1 LIINI
6 RIADPDNKRAH
17 NSLHNWLNKDQYI
30 KENAQL
36 KLPDSA
42 PEGMGP
48 EFDVIQLV
56 LSSGFELANLALAF
70 AEWRDKSRETAAPIA
85 VQANGRTTEL
95 SLDDMADSGDEAYV
109 VRRALA
115 GAPDPRQS
123 SCVLIG
129 VSDYG
134 KLRELPAVREN
145 LVQLPEALADPGTW
159 GIPPERLHT
168 IAYPQ
173 SADAIRDAIS
183 AAAKDAPDTLLV
195 YFAGHGLYDKR
206 DGLLLALP
214 EATGK
219 DRAQTVPWR
228 QLAEVIRNAG
238 SRRRIVWL
246 DCCYAGLALPDKEGL
261 PEKKDLPELLEVAEA
276 EGTYLLAA
284 AQKYEEAKS
293 PDGEGC
299 TAFTGEL
306 INALRGGIVPGP
318 PAQEFLSLNSLHQQ
332 VRSALR
338 KKHLPEPHR
347 HDPDNIG
354 QLPHFHNNMTRRR
367 NPRVVRPRAARAW
380 RLPSFP
386 FRVVM
391 GAGLGVLIVLVAV
404 LLGTRPWAPGPSLTP
419 SPTVSA
425 PPLGGVSLTGYCSD
439 LGGQGAQVFS
449 VAGQDCIQPINLDA
463 ACDFSYQTTG
473 LKHKFLSPDP
483 HSAICYNPKTNVKYG
498 AGITDMADYCA
509 NLNRGAG
516 GVTATPANPYSKN
529 RWVCQAVI
537 DMNIACESQYHQAN
551 VVARQDDGTWNCY
564 EE

>member
-1 LIINI
+1 MIINI

-17 NSLHNWLNKDQYI
+17 NSLHNWLNNNQYI

-42 PEGMGP
+42 PDGMGP
-48 EFDVIQLV
+48 EFDTIQLV
-56 LSSGFELANLALAF
+56 LSSGFDLANLALAF
-70 AEWRDKSRETAAPIA
+70 AEWRDKSREKAAPIA

-95 SLDDMADSGDEAYV
+95 SLDDLADSGDEAYV

-145 LVQLPEALADPGTW
+145 LAQLSEVFADPETW
-159 GIPPERLHT
+159 GIPAERLHT

-195 YFAGHGLYDKR
+195 YFAGHGLYDKK

-219 DRAQTVPWR
+219 DRSQTVPWQ
-228 QLAEVIRNAG
+228 QLAEVIRNAD
-238 SRRRIVWL
+238 SHRRIVWL
-246 DCCYAGLALPDKEGL
+246 DCCYAGLALPDK
-261 PEKKDLPELLEVAEA
+261 KDPPDLLEVAEV

-284 AQKYEEAKS
+284 AQKYEEAKC
-293 PDGEGC
+293 PDGERC
-299 TAFTGEL
+299 TAFTSEL
-306 INALRGGIVPGP
+306 VNALRDGIAPGP
-318 PAQEFLSLNSLHQQ
+318 PTQEFLSLNSLHQQ

-338 KKHLPEPHR
+338 KKHLPEPNR

-367 NPRVVRPRAARAW
+367 NPRVVRARAVRTW
-380 RLPSFP
+380 RLPNFSF
-386 FRVVM
+386 RYVM
-391 GAGLGVLIVLVAV
+391 GAGLAVLIVLVAV
-404 LLGTRPWAPGPSLTP
+404 LLGTRPWAPGSSPPP
-419 SPTVSA
+419 SPAISA
-425 PPLGGVSLTGYCSD
+425 SSLDGLSLTGYCST
-439 LGGQGAQVFS
+439 LGPQGAEGFQVF
-449 VAGQDCIQPINLDA
+449 GQDCVQRVNMNA
-463 ACDFSYQTTG
+463 ACDYQYQATDLKARFTT
-473 LKHKFLSPDP
+473 PDP
-483 HSAICYNPKTNVKYG
+483 DSAICYNAHVTHNNG
-498 AGITDMADYCA
+498 ISNMAGYCA
-509 NLNRGAG
+509 TLTTMA
-516 GVTATPANPYSKN
+516 GVTATDGNPEFKN
-529 RWVCQAVI
+529 IWVCQVTI
-537 DMNIACESQYHQAN
+537 NKNLACDTQNNQTGL
-551 VVARQDDGTWNCY
+551 VARQVGVTWKCY
-564 EE
+564 E

>member
-1 LIINI
+1 MIINI

-17 NSLHNWLNKDQYI
+17 NSLHNWLNNNQYI

-42 PEGMGP
+42 PDGMGP
-48 EFDVIQLV
+48 EFDTIQLV
-56 LSSGFELANLALAF
+56 LSSGFDLANLALAF
-70 AEWRDKSRETAAPIA
+70 AEWRDKSREKAAPIA

-95 SLDDMADSGDEAYV
+95 SLDDLADSGDEAYV

-145 LVQLPEALADPGTW
+145 LAQLSEVFADPETW
-159 GIPPERLHT
+159 GIPAERLHT

-173 SADAIRDAIS
+173 SADAIREAIS

-195 YFAGHGLYDKR
+195 YFAGHGLYDKK

-219 DRAQTVPWR
+219 DRSQTVPWQ
-228 QLAEVIRNAG
+228 QLAEVIRNAD
-238 SRRRIVWL
+238 SHRRIVWL
-246 DCCYAGLALPDKEGL
+246 DCCYAGLALPDK
-261 PEKKDLPELLEVAEA
+261 KDPPDLLEVAEV

-284 AQKYEEAKS
+284 AQKYEEAKC

-299 TAFTGEL
+299 TAFTSEL
-306 INALRGGIVPGP
+306 VNALRDGIAPGP
-318 PAQEFLSLNSLHQQ
+318 PTQEFLSLNSLHQQ

-338 KKHLPEPHR
+338 KKHLPEPNR

-367 NPRVVRPRAARAW
+367 NPRVVRARAVRTW
-380 RLPSFP
+380 RLPNFSF
-386 FRVVM
+386 RYVM
-391 GAGLGVLIVLVAV
+391 GAGLAVLIVLVAV
-404 LLGTRPWAPGPSLTP
+404 LLGTRPWAPGSSPAP
-419 SPTVSA
+419 SPAISA
-425 PPLGGVSLTGYCSD
+425 SSLDGLSLTGYCST
-439 LGGQGAQVFS
+439 LGPQGAEGFQVF
-449 VAGQDCIQPINLDA
+449 GQDCVQRVNMNA
-463 ACDFSYQTTG
+463 ACDYQYQATDLKARFTT
-473 LKHKFLSPDP
+473 PDP
-483 HSAICYNPKTNVKYG
+483 DSAICYNAHVTHNNG
-498 AGITDMADYCA
+498 ISNMAGYCA
-509 NLNRGAG
+509 TLTTMA
-516 GVTATPANPYSKN
+516 GVTATDGNPEFKN
-529 RWVCQAVI
+529 IWVCQVTI
-537 DMNIACESQYHQAN
+537 NKNLACDTQNNQTGL
-551 VVARQDDGTWNCY
+551 VARQVGVTWKCY
-564 EE
+564 E

>member
-1 LIINI
+1 VIIINI

-17 NSLHNWLNKDQYI
+17 NSLHNWLNNNQYI

-48 EFDVIQLV
+48 GFDVIQLV
-56 LSSGFELANLALAF
+56 LSSGFDFANLALAL

-95 SLDDMADSGDEAYV
+95 SLDDMADPGDEAYV

-123 SCVLIG
+123 SCVVIG

-145 LVQLPEALADPGTW
+145 LVQLPKVLADPETW

-168 IAYPQ
+168 IDYPQ
-173 SADAIRDAIS
+173 SADAITDAIS
-183 AAAKDAPDTLLV
+183 AAAQDAPDTLLV
-195 YFAGHGLYDKR
+195 YFAGHGLYDKK

-219 DRAQTVPWR
+219 DRSHTVPWR
-228 QLAEVIRNAG
+228 QLAEVIRNAD
-238 SRRRIVWL
+238 SHRRIVWL
-246 DCCYAGLALPDKEGL
+246 DCCYAGLALPDKEAT
-261 PEKKDLPELLEVAEA
+261 PDKKDPPELLKVAEV

-284 AQKYEEAKS
+284 AQKYEEAKA

-306 INALRGGIVPGP
+306 LNALRDGIAPGP
-318 PAQEFLSLNSLHQQ
+318 PTREFLSLNSLHQQ
-332 VRSALR
+332 VRGALR
-338 KKHLPEPHR
+338 KKHLPEPNR

-367 NPRVVRPRAARAW
+367 NLRVVRPRARRTR

-386 FRVVM
+386 FRYVM

-404 LLGTRPWAPGPSLTP
+404 LLGTRPWAPGPSPTP
-419 SPTVSA
+419 PIPPTPVSG
-425 PPLGGVSLTGYCSD
+425 LSLTGYCSTQ
-439 LGGQGAQVFS
+439 GGPGFT
-449 VAGQDCIQPINLDA
+449 VAGTDCVQKTNLNK
-463 ACDFSYQTTG
+463 ACVFQYGTIG
-473 LKHKFLSPDP
+473 LKAIFTSADPD
-483 HSAICYNPKTNVKYG
+483 SAICYSPATHVKYIN
-498 AGITDMADYCA
+498 GISNMLGYCQTLNTMA
-509 NLNRGAG
+509 
-516 GVTATPANPYSKN
+516 VATIANPDYKKI
-529 RWVCQAVI
+529 WVCQMAI
-537 DMNIACESQYHQAN
+537 NHNLACDIQNHRTGLVGRPVN
-551 VVARQDDGTWNCY
+551 GTWWCY
-564 EE
+564 ET

>member
-1 LIINI
+1 MIINI

-17 NSLHNWLNKDQYI
+17 NSLHNWLNNNQYI
-30 KENAQL
+30 RENAQL

-42 PEGMGP
+42 PDGMGP

-56 LSSGFELANLALAF
+56 LSSGFDLANLALAF
-70 AEWRDKSRETAAPIA
+70 AEWRGKSRETAAPIA

-109 VRRALA
+109 VRRALV
-115 GAPDPRQS
+115 GAPDPRRS

-145 LVQLPEALADPGTW
+145 LVQLPEVLADPGIW
-159 GIPPERLHT
+159 GIPLDRLHT

-183 AAAKDAPDTLLV
+183 AAAQDAPDTLLV
-195 YFAGHGLYDKR
+195 YFAGHGLYDKK

-219 DRAQTVPWR
+219 DRSQTVPWQ
-228 QLAEVIRNAG
+228 QLAEVIRNAN
-238 SRRRIVWL
+238 SHRRIVWL
-246 DCCYAGLALPDKEGL
+246 DCCYAGLATPDR
-261 PEKKDLPELLEVAEA
+261 KDPPELLEVAEV

-293 PDGEGC
+293 PDREGC

-306 INALRGGIVPGP
+306 VNALRDGIAPGP

-338 KKHLPEPHR
+338 KKHFPEPNR
-347 HDPDNIG
+347 HDPDKIG
-354 QLPHFHNNMTRRR
+354 QLPHFRNNMTRRR
-367 NPRVVRPRAARAW
+367 NPRVVRSRTTRMW

-386 FRVVM
+386 FRYVM

-404 LLGTRPWAPGPSLTP
+404 LLGTRPWAPGPSPTP
-419 SPTVSA
+419 PPTISASPLVG
-425 PPLGGVSLTGYCSD
+425 LSLTEYCSTI
-439 LGGQGAQVFS
+439 GAEGAQGAQGFT
-449 VAGQDCIQPINLDA
+449 VAGADCVQPIKLDA
-463 ACDFSYQTTG
+463 ACDYQYRTTG
-473 LKHKFLSPDP
+473 LIHKFTSPDP
-483 HSAICYNPKTNVKYG
+483 NSAICYNPTTHVKYS
-498 AGITDMADYCA
+498 AGISDMDGYCKT
-509 NLNRGAG
+509 LTTMAG
-516 GVTATPANPYSKN
+516 VKATIANPDYKKT
-529 RWVCQAVI
+529 WVCQVAI
-537 DMNIACESQYHQAN
+537 NRNLACDTQN
-551 VVARQDDGTWNCY
+551 NRTNLVARQANGTWMCY

>member
-1 LIINI
+1 MIINI

-17 NSLHNWLNKDQYI
+17 NSLHNWLNNNQYI

-36 KLPDSA
+36 KLPNSA
-42 PEGMGP
+42 PDGMGP
-48 EFDVIQLV
+48 EFGVIQLV
-56 LSSGFELANLALAF
+56 LSSGFDLANLALAF

-95 SLDDMADSGDEAYV
+95 SLDDMADFGDEAYV

-123 SCVLIG
+123 SCVVIG

-145 LVQLPEALADPGTW
+145 LVQLPEVLADPETW

-183 AAAKDAPDTLLV
+183 AAAQDAPDTLLV
-195 YFAGHGLYDKR
+195 YFAGHGLYDRK

-219 DRAQTVPWR
+219 DRSQTVPWQ
-228 QLAEVIRNAG
+228 QLAEVIRNAD
-238 SRRRIVWL
+238 SHRRIVWL
-246 DCCYAGLALPDKEGL
+246 DCCYAGLALPDKEAT
-261 PEKKDLPELLEVAEA
+261 PDKKDPPELLEVAEV

-306 INALRGGIVPGP
+306 VKALRDGIAPGP

-338 KKHLPEPHR
+338 KKHLPEPNR
-347 HDPDNIG
+347 HDPGHIG
-354 QLPHFHNNMTRRR
+354 QLPHFRNLARGRKPRTSRSKPPLARIMKKVISENNISWWSEGWYFATVLFFLAAIALIFSVIFRSLEPSKFWNSIVFQDISGVGTLLAGAAAWFSAFVAMKASRKSDSSHMQEMINLLKGEHELIAKIMREQQNRMMFEERELHDRRMRDLENSIKIMEQKIAEKERRR
-367 NPRVVRPRAARAW
+367 
-380 RLPSFP
+380 RL
-386 FRVVM
+386 
-391 GAGLGVLIVLVAV
+391 
-404 LLGTRPWAPGPSLTP
+404 
-419 SPTVSA
+419 
-425 PPLGGVSLTGYCSD
+425 
-439 LGGQGAQVFS
+439 FS
-449 VAGQDCIQPINLDA
+449 
-463 ACDFSYQTTG
+463 
-473 LKHKFLSPDP
+473 
-483 HSAICYNPKTNVKYG
+483 
-498 AGITDMADYCA
+498 
-509 NLNRGAG
+509 
-516 GVTATPANPYSKN
+516 
-529 RWVCQAVI
+529 
-537 DMNIACESQYHQAN
+537 
-551 VVARQDDGTWNCY
+551 
-564 EE
+564 

>member
-1 LIINI
+1 MIINI

-17 NSLHNWLNKDQYI
+17 NSLHNWLNNNQYI

-42 PEGMGP
+42 PDGMGP
-48 EFDVIQLV
+48 EFDTIQLV
-56 LSSGFELANLALAF
+56 LSSGFDLANLALAF
-70 AEWRDKSRETAAPIA
+70 AEWRDKSREKAAPIA
-85 VQANGRTTEL
+85 VHASGRTTEL
-95 SLDDMADSGDEAYV
+95 SLDDLADSGDEAYV

-145 LVQLPEALADPGTW
+145 LAQLSEVLADPETW
-159 GIPPERLHT
+159 GIPAERLHT

-195 YFAGHGLYDKR
+195 YFAGHGLYDKK

-219 DRAQTVPWR
+219 DRSQTVPWQ
-228 QLAEVIRNAG
+228 QLAEVIRNAD
-238 SRRRIVWL
+238 SHRRIVWL
-246 DCCYAGLALPDKEGL
+246 DCCYAGLALPDK
-261 PEKKDLPELLEVAEA
+261 KDPPDLLEVAEV

-284 AQKYEEAKS
+284 AQKYEEAKC

-299 TAFTGEL
+299 TAFTSEL
-306 INALRGGIVPGP
+306 VNALRDGIAPGP
-318 PAQEFLSLNSLHQQ
+318 PTQEFLSLNSLHQQ

-338 KKHLPEPHR
+338 KKHLPEPNR

-367 NPRVVRPRAARAW
+367 NPRVVRARAVRTW
-380 RLPSFP
+380 RLPNFSF
-386 FRVVM
+386 RYVM
-391 GAGLGVLIVLVAV
+391 GAGLAVLIVLVAV
-404 LLGTRPWAPGPSLTP
+404 LLGTRPWAPGSSPPP
-419 SPTVSA
+419 SPAISA
-425 PPLGGVSLTGYCSD
+425 SSLDGLSLTGYCST
-439 LGGQGAQVFS
+439 LGPQGAEGFQVF
-449 VAGQDCIQPINLDA
+449 GQDCVQRVNMNA
-463 ACDFSYQTTG
+463 ACDYQYQATDLKARFTT
-473 LKHKFLSPDP
+473 PDP
-483 HSAICYNPKTNVKYG
+483 DSAICYNAHVIHNNG
-498 AGITDMADYCA
+498 ISNMAGYCA
-509 NLNRGAG
+509 TLTTMA
-516 GVTATPANPYSKN
+516 GVTATDGNPEFKN
-529 RWVCQAVI
+529 IWVCQVTI
-537 DMNIACESQYHQAN
+537 NKNLACDTQNNQTGL
-551 VVARQDDGTWNCY
+551 VARQVGVTWKCY
-564 EE
+564 E

>member
-1 LIINI
+1 VIINI

-17 NSLHNWLNKDQYI
+17 NSLHNWLNNDQYI

-48 EFDVIQLV
+48 EFDWIQLI
-56 LSSGFELANLALAF
+56 LSSGFNLANLVLALAG
-70 AEWRDKSRETAAPIA
+70 WRDRSRETAAPIV
-85 VQANGRTTEL
+85 VQVNGRMTGL

-123 SCVLIG
+123 RCVLIG

-145 LVQLPEALADPGTW
+145 LEQLPKVLADPETW

-168 IAYPQ
+168 IDYPQ
-173 SADAIRDAIS
+173 SAGAIRDAIS
-183 AAAKDAPDTLLV
+183 AAAQDAPDTLLV

-206 DGLLLALP
+206 DKLLLALP

-219 DRAQTVPWR
+219 DRSQTVPWQ
-228 QLAEVIRNAG
+228 QLAEVIRYAD

-246 DCCYAGLALPDKEGL
+246 DCCYAGLALPDKEAT
-261 PEKKDLPELLEVAEA
+261 PDKKDPPELLEIAEV

-293 PDGEGC
+293 PDREGC

-306 INALRGGIVPGP
+306 VNALRDGIAPGP
-318 PAQEFLSLNSLHQQ
+318 PTQEFLSLNALHQQ

-338 KKHLPEPHR
+338 KKHLPEPNR
-347 HDPDNIG
+347 HDPDHIG

-367 NPRVVRPRAARAW
+367 NPRVARSRATRTW

-386 FRVVM
+386 FRYVM
-391 GAGLGVLIVLVAV
+391 GAGLVVLIVLVAV
-404 LLGTRPWAPGPSLTP
+404 LLGTLLWAPGHSPTP
-419 SPTVSA
+419 SPTISA
-425 PPLGGVSLTGYCSD
+425 SPLSGLSLTEYCSN
-439 LGGQGAQVFS
+439 LGVQGAQGFT
-449 VAGQDCIQPINLDA
+449 VAGTDCVQPIKLDA
-463 ACDFSYQTTG
+463 ACDFQYQTTG
-473 LKHKFLSPDP
+473 LKHRFTSSDP
-483 HSAICYNPKTNVKYG
+483 NSAICYNPTTHVTYS
-498 AGITDMADYCA
+498 AGISNMNGYCATITTMAD
-509 NLNRGAG
+509 
-516 GVTATPANPYSKN
+516 VTATAANPGYKN
-529 RWVCQAVI
+529 TWVCQVAI
-537 DMNIACESQYHQAN
+537 NMNLACDTQN
-551 VVARQDDGTWNCY
+551 NRTNLVARQVNGTLMCY
-564 EE
+564 ER

>member
-1 LIINI
+1 MIINI

-17 NSLHNWLNKDQYI
+17 NSLHNWLNSNQYI

-42 PEGMGP
+42 PDGMGP
-48 EFDVIQLV
+48 EFDTIQLV
-56 LSSGFELANLALAF
+56 LSSGFDLANLALAF
-70 AEWRDKSRETAAPIA
+70 AEWRDKSREKAAPIA

-95 SLDDMADSGDEAYV
+95 SLDDLADSGDEAYV

-145 LVQLPEALADPGTW
+145 LAQLSEVLADPETW
-159 GIPPERLHT
+159 GIPAERLHT

-195 YFAGHGLYDKR
+195 YFAGHGLYDKK

-219 DRAQTVPWR
+219 DRSQTVPWQ
-228 QLAEVIRNAG
+228 QLAEVIRNAD
-238 SRRRIVWL
+238 SHRRIVWL
-246 DCCYAGLALPDKEGL
+246 DCCYAGLALPDK
-261 PEKKDLPELLEVAEA
+261 KDPPDLLEVAEV

-284 AQKYEEAKS
+284 AQKYEEAKC

-299 TAFTGEL
+299 TAFTSEL
-306 INALRGGIVPGP
+306 VNALRDGIAPGP
-318 PAQEFLSLNSLHQQ
+318 PTQEFLSLNSLHQQ

-338 KKHLPEPHR
+338 KKHLPEPNR

-367 NPRVVRPRAARAW
+367 NPRVVRARAVRTW
-380 RLPSFP
+380 RLPNFSF
-386 FRVVM
+386 RYVM
-391 GAGLGVLIVLVAV
+391 GAGLAVLIVLVAV
-404 LLGTRPWAPGPSLTP
+404 LLGTRPWAPGSSPPP
-419 SPTVSA
+419 SPAISA
-425 PPLGGVSLTGYCSD
+425 SSLDGLSLTGYCST
-439 LGGQGAQVFS
+439 LGPQGAEGFQVF
-449 VAGQDCIQPINLDA
+449 GQDCVQRVNMNA
-463 ACDFSYQTTG
+463 ACDYQYQATDLKARFTT
-473 LKHKFLSPDP
+473 PDP
-483 HSAICYNPKTNVKYG
+483 DSAICYNAHVTHNNG
-498 AGITDMADYCA
+498 ISNMAGYCA
-509 NLNRGAG
+509 TLTTMA
-516 GVTATPANPYSKN
+516 GVTATDGNPEFKN
-529 RWVCQAVI
+529 IWVCQVTI
-537 DMNIACESQYHQAN
+537 NKNLACDTQNNQTGL
-551 VVARQDDGTWNCY
+551 VARQVGVTWKCY
-564 EE
+564 E

>member
-1 LIINI
+1 MIINI

-17 NSLHNWLNKDQYI
+17 NSLHNWLNNTQYI

-42 PEGMGP
+42 PDGMGP
-48 EFDVIQLV
+48 EFDTIQLV
-56 LSSGFELANLALAF
+56 LSSGFDLANLALAF
-70 AEWRDKSRETAAPIA
+70 AEWRDKSRETAAAIA

-134 KLRELPAVREN
+134 KLRELPAVRDN
-145 LVQLPEALADPGTW
+145 LAQLSEVLADPETW

-173 SADAIRDAIS
+173 SADAIRNAIS

-195 YFAGHGLYDKR
+195 YFAGHGLYDKK

-219 DRAQTVPWR
+219 DRSQTVPWQ
-228 QLAEVIRNAG
+228 QLAEVIRNAD
-238 SRRRIVWL
+238 SHRRIVWL
-246 DCCYAGLALPDKEGL
+246 DCCYAGLALPDK
-261 PEKKDLPELLEVAEA
+261 KDPPELLEVAEV

-306 INALRGGIVPGP
+306 VSALRDGIAPGP
-318 PAQEFLSLNSLHQQ
+318 PTQEFLSLNSLHQQ

-338 KKHLPEPHR
+338 KKHLPEPNR

-354 QLPHFHNNMTRRR
+354 QLPLFHNTMTRRR
-367 NPRVVRPRAARAW
+367 NPRVVRTRAVRTW
-380 RLPSFP
+380 RLPSFS
-386 FRVVM
+386 FRYVM
-391 GAGLGVLIVLVAV
+391 GAGLAVLIVLVAV
-404 LLGTRPWAPGPSLTP
+404 LLGTRPWAPGSSPAP
-419 SPTVSA
+419 SPVISA
-425 PPLGGVSLTGYCSD
+425 SSLGGLSLTGYCST
-439 LGGQGAQVFS
+439 LGPQGAQDFHVS
-449 VAGQDCIQPINLDA
+449 GQDCVQRVNMNA
-463 ACDFSYQTTG
+463 ACDFQYQATD
-473 LKHKFLSPDP
+473 LKAQFTSPDP
-483 HSAICYNPKTNVKYG
+483 DSAICYNAHVTHNNG
-498 AGITDMADYCA
+498 ISNMAGYCA
-509 NLNRGAG
+509 TQTTMA
-516 GVTATPANPYSKN
+516 GVTATDGNPEYEN
-529 RWVCQAVI
+529 IWVCQVAI
-537 DMNIACESQYHQAN
+537 NKNLACDIQNYRTGL
-551 VVARQDDGTWNCY
+551 VAREVGKTWSCY
-564 EE
+564 E